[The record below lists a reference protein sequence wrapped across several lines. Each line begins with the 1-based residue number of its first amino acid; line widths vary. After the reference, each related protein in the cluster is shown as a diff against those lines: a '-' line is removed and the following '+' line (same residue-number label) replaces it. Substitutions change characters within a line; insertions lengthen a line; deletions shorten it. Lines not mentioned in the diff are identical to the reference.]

1 MKSTSRVE
9 RIKDK
14 RFSGLLVCF
23 AFLFWLG
30 GTQAEEVTIEILH
43 YFGVRDQQQALSEV
57 VTAFQQSNPD
67 IKVRLTLVPFGELL
81 SRTLQTAAVHQP
93 PAIAALDNPDVLRA
107 AKAGVLADIV
117 PSLSQF
123 PDWKN
128 IYDEVKKNDKRPRS
142 RLRNSNRQQWCR
154 VILQ

>member
-1 MKSTSRVE
+1 VKPTSRVK

-23 AFLFWLG
+23 AFMFWLG

-67 IKVRLTLVPFGELL
+67 IKVRLTL
-81 SRTLQTAAVHQP
+81 
-93 PAIAALDNPDVLRA
+93 
-107 AKAGVLADIV
+107 
-117 PSLSQF
+117 SLSENYSAGLYKPPPF
-123 PDWKN
+123 TG
-128 IYDEVKKNDKRPRS
+128 R
-142 RLRNSNRQQWCR
+142 RQ
-154 VILQ
+154 